1 MVEFGGFVINPELAL
16 FLRDGKFSFLKKIT
30 ITEQST
36 VSCRLTWTLLHNI
49 SKKKKLLC
57 FTIVILQLLMEHS
70 YKFIFLPEINSWF
83 IIYVFIWS
91 IVYIKHWLLLLK
103 DQHFIPGQNQREL
116 KISVY
121 EELLSAGLS
130 LRLSCRLAVKIF
142 RFLKKILR
150 IPLRLPGSRSNR
162 IGNIVDLWSATKSCN
177 LKLFKTQPIK

>member
-1 MVEFGGFVINPELAL
+1 MVSLA
-16 FLRDGKFSFLKKIT
+16 FSKKLQLLSNLLLAVGLHEPCCIT
-30 ITEQST
+30 L
-36 VSCRLTWTLLHNI
+36 V
-49 SKKKKLLC
+49 KKKKLLC

-116 KISVY
+116 KISVN